1 MSVDYIGNGNDDGT
15 NFGQSATDKI
25 GFYGLT
31 TPIVQ
36 PILTAAVST
45 AAVSLAGY
53 GYPTSAIAEHVVEAV
68 NLIMTRLKALGL
80 MA

>member
-15 NFGQSATDKI
+15 DFGQSATDKI

-36 PILTAAVST
+36 PIISGAITQTAASN
-45 AAVSLAGY
+45 LY
-53 GYPTSAIAEHVVEAV
+53 GFSQAQLDELYGTI
-68 NLIMTRLKALGL
+68 NLIRTQLLALGL